1 MQRIGVFVCHCGTN
15 IAATVDI
22 ARVVEAAAKEPGVVH
37 AEDYQYMCSEAGQLK
52 IREAIKEKN
61 LKASLE
67 PSLPLPNPPIPLPFL
82 AFQQQASCK
91 SWQLP
96 CREEGDHGSN
106 GA

>member
-1 MQRIGVFVCHCGTN
+1 MKIEN
-15 IAATVDI
+15 ILL
-22 ARVVEAAAKEPGVVH
+22 GVVTH
-37 AEDYQYMCSEAGQLK
+37 NFNPCILEASHFYRASSTTQPGLH
-52 IREAIKEKN
+52 RETVSIKEKN

-67 PSLPLPNPPIPLPFL
+67 PSLPLPNPPIPFPFL